1 MDVGTVG
8 VNVGA
13 DGMDVGTVGVNV
25 GADGV
30 DIGTV
35 GKTGEILLVPKELGR
50 VTPLTAPTGTEPA
63 SVCVIG

>member
-1 MDVGTVG
+1 VDVVTIGVDIGTVG
-8 VNVGA
+8 V
-13 DGMDVGTVGVNV
+13 DVGTIGVDVGTI
-25 GADGV
+25 GV

-63 SVCVIG
+63 RICVVG

>member
-1 MDVGTVG
+1 VDVVTIGVDIGTV
-8 VNVGA
+8 
-13 DGMDVGTVGVNV
+13 
-25 GADGV
+25 GV

-63 SVCVIG
+63 RICVVG

>member
-1 MDVGTVG
+1 
-8 VNVGA
+8 
-13 DGMDVGTVGVNV
+13 MDVGTVGVNV